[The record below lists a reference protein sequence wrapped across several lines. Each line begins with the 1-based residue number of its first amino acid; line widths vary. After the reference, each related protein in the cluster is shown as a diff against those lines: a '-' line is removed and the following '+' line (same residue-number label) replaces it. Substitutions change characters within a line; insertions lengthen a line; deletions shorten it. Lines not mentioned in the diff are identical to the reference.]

1 MSSVFNK
8 IRTILHEKFSFHYD
22 QIQIKTN
29 LEIELGLDS
38 REFFELLS
46 EIEEL
51 FQVKID
57 PNEIDEITK
66 SKKYITI
73 EDIVKYVAELLN

>member
-8 IRTILHEKFSFHYD
+8 IRIILHEKFSFHYD
-22 QIQIKTN
+22 QIQLTTN

-51 FQVKID
+51 FQIKMD
-57 PNEIDEITK
+57 PDEIDRITK
-66 SKKYITI
+66 SKLTITI
-73 EDIVKYVAELLN
+73 KDLVQYVNDLIE